1 VALRTGPAVGL
12 RVAEVVSDGPAAR
25 AGIHGGDI
33 VLTAA
38 GPTDRERAAR
48 PRLVL
53 ADAIGSQLPI
63 TVFRNGALVDVI
75 ATPVELAG

>member
-1 VALRTGPAVGL
+1 
-12 RVAEVVSDGPAAR
+12 VVPDGPAAR
-25 AGIHGGDI
+25 AGIHEGDI

-38 GPTDRERAAR
+38 GQPIASAQALQ
-48 PRLVL
+48 RLML